1 TAEEREEKL
10 RGEVAG
16 AGDPTALSRLR
27 DDHAERQRLA
37 TEARQLST
45 VVGTASDEHAAA
57 AGVLDRA
64 RAAATRAHDD
74 LERARVAFADA
85 QAADRAAA
93 LRPHLAVGEPCP
105 VCTQP
110 VTALP
115 AAHHESE
122 VATAK
127 AAGEAARKAA
137 DAADAAVAAQDR
149 VVRDLDRDLAAAR
162 AQAAQHAKRLSE
174 LDGQLA

>member
-1 TAEEREEKL
+1 LDTEITRLAAVRAAGDAGRVTAAATTAREALDQAATAVTTAEEREEKL

-122 VATAK
+122 
-127 AAGEAARKAA
+127 
-137 DAADAAVAAQDR
+137 
-149 VVRDLDRDLAAAR
+149 
-162 AQAAQHAKRLSE
+162 
-174 LDGQLA
+174 